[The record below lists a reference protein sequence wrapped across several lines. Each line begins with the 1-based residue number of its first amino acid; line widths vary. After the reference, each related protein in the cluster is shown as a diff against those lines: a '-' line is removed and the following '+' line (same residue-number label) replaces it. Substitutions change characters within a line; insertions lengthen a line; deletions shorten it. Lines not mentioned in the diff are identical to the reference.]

1 MFSAVSQGFWDFETG
16 RQSKSYPVVLATF
29 AASATS
35 AVVFCVLRLVIK
47 SRIPFDVSVIRDG
60 VFMGLSAGPMG
71 LVSAAGGL
79 ELVPPI
85 IFDSSIGQTP
95 FPCAVY
101 GNVVDIHW
109 VICGQSVGKWR
120 PLF

>member
-47 SRIPFDVSVIRDG
+47 SRIPFDVSLIRDG
-60 VFMGLSAGPMG
+60 VFMGLFLAIGNFLIFKGLSAGPMG

-101 GNVVDIHW
+101 GD
-109 VICGQSVGKWR
+109 C
-120 PLF
+120 